1 MKYRKW
7 LTLMLCGTLCL
18 CMVGCG
24 GGAPTDDTS
33 SAVPPPADDT
43 FSTVPPPTGDL
54 TADITPKP
62 VEEKETDGTFESG
75 YMQFAVELLKAE
87 TAGKKENVLV
97 SPLSVELA
105 LAMTANGA
113 AGDTLT
119 EMEQVLGDGI
129 SIADLNG
136 YLHTWMKGLTA
147 SEKSRLQT
155 ANSIWLRD
163 NESLTVQ
170 PSFLQTNADYYNAG
184 VYKRPFDRNTVEEIN
199 RWVKE
204 HTDGTIDRIVET
216 IDADSMLYLINALAF
231 DAKWDEPYEDRSVKE
246 GTFTSVSGEQQT
258 AQMMMSVEYTY
269 LNDGRAT
276 GFAKYYEGYDYSF
289 AALLP
294 NEGVSIH
301 DYVDGL
307 TANTLR
313 QTLLGMGDDSSQS
326 VIAHLPKFSYDYGA
340 SLRRTLGEMGMPTAF
355 DGDRADFSAMGHVG
369 PYPLY
374 IGDVQHKTFITVDAL
389 GTKAGAVTAVDF
401 KCGSAMIEPKEVT
414 LDRPFVYMI
423 VDNTTYLPVF
433 IGTVMEIN

>member
-1 MKYRKW
+1 MMNRKC
-7 LTLMLCGTLCL
+7 LTLLLCGILCL
-18 CMVGCG
+18 GMAGCG
-24 GGAPTDDTS
+24 GRAPESDVSIVPPSAEDLTVGIAPT
-33 SAVPPPADDT
+33 
-43 FSTVPPPTGDL
+43 
-54 TADITPKP
+54 P
-62 VEEKETDGTFESG
+62 VEDKVSDGSFESE
-75 YMQFAVELLKAE
+75 YVRFALELLKAE
-87 TAGKKENVLV
+87 AAGKNENVLV

-113 AGDTLT
+113 AGDTRT
-119 EMEQVLGDGI
+119 EMERVLGGGI
-129 SIADLNG
+129 STQDLNG
-136 YLHTWMKGLTA
+136 YLHTWMKELA
-147 SEKSRLQT
+147 AAEKSRLQM

-163 NESLTVQ
+163 DESLTVQ
-170 PSFLQTNADYYNAG
+170 PSFLQTNADYYSAG
-184 VYKRPFDRNTVEEIN
+184 VYKRPFDGDTVEEIN

-216 IDADSMLYLINALAF
+216 FDADSMLYLINALAF
-231 DAKWDEPYEDRSVKE
+231 DAKWDEPYEDRSVKD
-246 GTFTSVSGEQQT
+246 GAFTSASGEQQT
-258 AQMMMSVEYTY
+258 AQMMTSVEYTY
-269 LNDGRAT
+269 LDDGRAT

-307 TANTLR
+307 TAKGLR

-326 VIAHLPKFSYDYGA
+326 VIAHLPKFSYDYGV

-389 GTKAGAVTAVDF
+389 GTKAGAVTAVEL

-423 VDNTTYLPVF
+423 VDNTTHLPIF
-433 IGTVMEIN
+433 IGTVLEIR

>member
-1 MKYRKW
+1 MMNRKC
-7 LTLMLCGTLCL
+7 LTLLLCGILCL
-18 CMVGCG
+18 GMAGCG
-24 GGAPTDDTS
+24 GGAPES
-33 SAVPPPADDT
+33 NV
-43 FSTVPPPTGDL
+43 STVPPSAEDL
-54 TADITPKP
+54 TVGIAPTP
-62 VEEKETDGTFESG
+62 VEDKASDGSFESE
-75 YMQFAVELLKAE
+75 YVRFALELLKAE
-87 TAGKKENVLV
+87 AAGKNENVLV

-113 AGDTLT
+113 AGDTRT
-119 EMEQVLGDGI
+119 EMERVLGGGI
-129 SIADLNG
+129 STEDLNG
-136 YLHTWMKGLTA
+136 YLHTWMKGLGA
-147 SEKSRLQT
+147 SEKSRLQM

-163 NESLTVQ
+163 DESLTVQ
-170 PSFLQTNADYYNAG
+170 PSFLQTNADYYSAG
-184 VYKRPFDRNTVEEIN
+184 VYKRPFDGDTVEEIN

-216 IDADSMLYLINALAF
+216 FDADSMLYLINALAF

-246 GTFTSVSGEQQT
+246 GIFTSVSGEQQT
-258 AQMMMSVEYTY
+258 AQMMTSVEYTY
-269 LNDGRAT
+269 LDDGRAT

-307 TANTLR
+307 TAKVLR

-326 VIAHLPKFSYDYGA
+326 VIAHLPKFSYDYGV

-389 GTKAGAVTAVDF
+389 GTKAGAVTAVEF
-401 KCGSAMIEPKEVT
+401 KCGGAMIEPKEVT

-423 VDNTTYLPVF
+423 VDNATHLPIF
-433 IGTVMEIN
+433 IGTVLEIR